1 MDEYKYKKEST
12 IILGCIL
19 IILIFYCLRW
29 IIISINNSINKYM
42 KISILTNNNEIFSN
56 RSSSSNGSKREMM
69 KKIYKSDEVLDPDE
83 IIMNNPNADD
93 CYDPD
98 GNCGVDPDN
107 TSLMNAYKDN
117 DYVINYTKYNDV
129 CDFYNNYCNNI

>member
-29 IIISINNSINKYM
+29 IITSINNSINKYM
-42 KISILTNNNEIFSN
+42 KNSILTNNNEMFSN
-56 RSSSSNGSKREMM
+56 NNSSNGSKREMM
-69 KKIYKSDEVLDPDE
+69 KKIYRSDEVLDPDD
-83 IIMNNPNADD
+83 IIMDNFDYD
-93 CYDPD
+93 ECDDPD
-98 GNCGVDPDN
+98 GSCGVDPDN
-107 TSLMNAYKDN
+107 TPLMNSYKDN
-117 DYVINYTKYNDV
+117 DYVINYTKYDDV